1 MNSPK
6 TMFDTGSADGGQRQA
21 RKAGG
26 RSAHKKRKQLR
37 EGVGAMDNRLKAVY
51 LKGYLAGVKALIET
65 LKKQQEKIEAE
76 IECCL
81 KREEE

>member
-1 MNSPK
+1 MESR
-6 TMFDTGSADGGQRQA
+6 DRQES
-21 RKAGG
+21 GG
-26 RSAHKKRKQLR
+26 RSAHEKRKQLR
-37 EGVGAMDNRLKAVY
+37 EGVGAMENKVKAVY

-76 IECCL
+76 IEYCL

>member
-1 MNSPK
+1 MESRDRQEN
-6 TMFDTGSADGGQRQA
+6 GGAFA
-21 RKAGG
+21 RKKGN
-26 RSAHKKRKQLR
+26 QLR
-37 EGVGAMDNRLKAVY
+37 EGVGAMDNRLKVVY

-76 IECCL
+76 IEFCL